1 MSRAQLA
8 PRARSRPMNPGGE
21 LARVGPGGAR
31 RAEECETPLRCGASS
46 EECHG

>member
-8 PRARSRPMNPGGE
+8 PRARTRPMNSGGA
-21 LARVGPGGAR
+21 LARVGPAGAR
-31 RAEECETPLRCGASS
+31 RAEQCETTLRCGARS